1 MVSCRV
7 DLDEIFWAYVEKRNK
22 KGGARSKNLSLLL
35 LLFHKFK
42 RNLYVSIPVLAPD
55 RDVYRR

>member
-22 KGGARSKNLSLLL
+22 KGEARSKNLSLLL
-35 LLFHKFK
+35 LL
-42 RNLYVSIPVLAPD
+42 
-55 RDVYRR
+55 